1 MKLKEMTS
9 EFSGLLLE
17 SGWLFCDFRYFC
29 VTLKNL
35 CYLCFLCDL
44 YHLCAR

>member
-17 SGWLFCDFRYFC
+17 SGWLFCDFREP
-29 VTLKNL
+29 TPE
-35 CYLCFLCDL
+35 
-44 YHLCAR
+44 